1 MEESAGVRAGSRDDI
16 AQLPLDDNESS
27 DAEALIPAR
36 PTLAALRTAVDD
48 CRACPLWEN
57 ATQAVFGEGLKR
69 SRVMLVGEEPGD
81 REDREGR
88 PFVGPAGAVLD
99 TALTE
104 AGIERADAYVTNV
117 VKHFKWVPRGK
128 RRIHQAP
135 KAEEVKAC
143 APWLEAEM
151 QVVDPEVVVC
161 LGATAVRAIIG
172 SEHRVMR
179 DHGQFVVS
187 KLGRTAVATL
197 HPSAILRADGPDRD
211 DAMALLVGDLGLVRE
226 RLG

>member
-1 MEESAGVRAGSRDDI
+1 V
-16 AQLPLDDNESS
+16 AQLPLDGTETSG
-27 DAEALIPAR
+27 AEALIPER
-36 PTLAALRTAVDD
+36 PTLPKLRSAVEE
-48 CRACPLWEN
+48 CRACPLWEG

-69 SRVMLVGEEPGD
+69 SRAMLVGEAPGD
-81 REDREGR
+81 REDKEGK
-88 PFVGPAGAVLD
+88 PFVGPAGALLD
-99 TALTE
+99 KALTE
-104 AGIERADAYVTNV
+104 AGIARGDAYVTNV

-135 KAEEVKAC
+135 KAEEIKAC

-151 QVVDPEVVVC
+151 LVVDPEVIVC

-172 SEHRVMR
+172 SKHRVMR
-179 DHGQFVVS
+179 DHGQFVES

-197 HPSAILRADGPDRD
+197 HPSAILRAEDDDRD
-211 DAMALLVGDLGLVRE
+211 DAMAMLVGDLKLVAK